1 MIEQARAILQ
11 QNFGYQDFRNGQ
23 VDVISKLCAG
33 EDTLASCRL
42 VAGSRFVT
50 RFQHFFLT
58 V

>member
-33 EDTLASCRL
+33 ED
-42 VAGSRFVT
+42 
-50 RFQHFFLT
+50 
-58 V
+58 